1 MDHTIVHFEI
11 PANNVEKI
19 KRFYEDVFNWKIIQA
34 GGPIEYWI
42 IQTVPTDS
50 KGMTLRSGIN
60 GSIYKRQTPEGK
72 PINYYSVE
80 SITDFLEKII
90 KLCGKVTQPKQEVP
104 EVGWI
109 AAAEDPEGN
118 AFALIEPL
126 SLVDY
131 AGCPRYG
138 FTGVKA

>member
-11 PANNVEKI
+11 PASNMEKI
-19 KRFYEDVFNWKIIQA
+19 KRFYEDVFGWKIIQA

-42 IQTVPTDS
+42 IQTVPTDN
-50 KGMTLRSGIN
+50 KGMTLRPGIN
-60 GSIYKRQTPEGK
+60 GGMYKRQTPEGK

-80 SITDFLEKII
+80 SITDFLEKIV
-90 KLCGKVTQPKQEVP
+90 KLGGRVTQPKQEVP

-126 SLVDY
+126 KLS
-131 AGCPRYG
+131 
-138 FTGVKA
+138 